1 MNRLLLFCLS
11 ATVCSLLHAADTLTL
26 DLPAIVDN
34 YTQTE
39 DGCWEDTYTDGV
51 MIEAGIFRFAHTGS
65 ADGGGGMAYWE
76 GFTLCTSGDTNNYGE
91 GGNSDGWIS
100 RQWGCMAGGGAD
112 KDGQVVAGAPY
123 MVAYWGFSLEML
135 DEDYH
140 SLRVDFTDN
149 KPHKP
154 VGVWICNHPWPYYGN
169 INGDGFASAFTHE
182 GDYFALVAHGLNE
195 KGESTGVT
203 VRFLLAEYSGGGL
216 KQSAD
221 WGYMDLSGLG
231 TVSGIYFTMETSDTD
246 ALYGANTAVYFCLD
260 RLSVLA
266 AEAEKQPL
274 VRPSGLKAV
283 SAGED
288 SIVLAWNK
296 VEGAE
301 EYVLHAGETEA
312 GKTKDTCFVFRD
324 LQPMTSYTLSV
335 VAVNGNDT
343 SDVASLTASTT
354 DETAPTVPQG
364 LHAEAGLHSIV
375 LTWLPSEDDVEVRRY
390 TVWLN
395 GEAYKLTTSCTCTL
409 AGLEPATEYLLEVS
423 AEDMAGNKS
432 ERAQLYASTL
442 TDAALGSV
450 NEDAAGLTVYT
461 VGGQYAGHDI
471 PQAQGVYIL
480 KKGNKQPTI
489 IIN

>member
-11 ATVCSLLHAADTLTL
+11 LAVCPLLHAADTLTL

-34 YTQTE
+34 YTQTD
-39 DGCWEDTYTDGV
+39 DGYWEDTYTDGV
-51 MIEAGIFRFAHTGS
+51 MIEDGIFRFAHTGS
-65 ADGGGGMAYWE
+65 ADGGGGMAYWA
-76 GFTLCTSGDTNNYGE
+76 GFTLCTSGDTHNYGE
-91 GGNSDGWIS
+91 GGSSDGWIGK
-100 RQWGCMAGGGAD
+100 QWGCMAGGGAD
-112 KDGQVVAGAPY
+112 KQGKAVAGAPY
-123 MVAYWGFSLEML
+123 LVAYWDFFHELTE
-135 DEDYH
+135 DDYH
-140 SLRVDFTDN
+140 SLRVDFTDD
-149 KPHKP
+149 KPHRP

-169 INGDGFASAFTHE
+169 INGDGFASAFTQE

-195 KGESTGVT
+195 KGEPTGVT
-203 VRFLLAEYSGGGL
+203 VKLMLATYSGGAL
-216 KQSAD
+216 QQSAD
-221 WGYMDLSGLG
+221 WQYMDLRGLG

-288 SIVLAWNK
+288 SIVLAWDK
-296 VEGAE
+296 VQGAA

-312 GKTKDTCFVFRD
+312 GKTKDTCFVFRN
-324 LQPMTSYTLSV
+324 LQPMNTYTLSV

-375 LTWLPSEDDVEVRRY
+375 LTWLPSEDNTEVRRY

-423 AEDMAGNKS
+423 AEDKAGNKS

-442 TDAALGSV
+442 TDAALGIV
-450 NEDAAGLTVYT
+450 NEDKAGLTVYT
-461 VGGQYAGHDI
+461 IDGHYLGHEI
-471 PQAQGVYIL
+471 PKNTGIYIL
-480 KKGNKQPTI
+480 KQNNKQSTI